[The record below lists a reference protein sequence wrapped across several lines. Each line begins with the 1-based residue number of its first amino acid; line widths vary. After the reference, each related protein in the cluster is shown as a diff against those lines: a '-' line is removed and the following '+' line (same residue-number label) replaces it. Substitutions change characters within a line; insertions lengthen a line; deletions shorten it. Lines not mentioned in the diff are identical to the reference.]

1 LHIRFFISFSLK
13 GGWEEK
19 YSTNKKL
26 SVKKNIKHDF
36 SFFFVRLKER
46 GNKHEISTRIKREKI
61 TADQEKTVKRREK
74 NKPKKTINF

>member
-1 LHIRFFISFSLK
+1 VFFFLHIRFFISFSQK

-36 SFFFVRLKER
+36 SFFFVRLKE
-46 GNKHEISTRIKREKI
+46 G
-61 TADQEKTVKRREK
+61 
-74 NKPKKTINF
+74 